1 MSRGLYNKYIVTKA
15 DGSPIDPEAQYFV
28 LRIDND
34 FDAFM
39 AVLRWADEKGNNK
52 LFEDL
57 IDVIKDKYYN

>member
-1 MSRGLYNKYIVTKA
+1 MSRGLYDKYTVTKT
-15 DGSPIDPEAQYFV
+15 DGSTIDPEAQYFV

-39 AVLRWADEKGNNK
+39 AVLRWADEKGNDK

-57 IDVIKDKYYN
+57 IDKIKEKYYN